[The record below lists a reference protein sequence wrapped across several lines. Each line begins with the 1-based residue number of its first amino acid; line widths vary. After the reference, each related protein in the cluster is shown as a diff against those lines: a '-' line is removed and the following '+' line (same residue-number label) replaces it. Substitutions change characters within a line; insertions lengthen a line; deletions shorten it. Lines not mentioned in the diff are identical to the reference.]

1 MKKYFIFLFSFIM
14 IFNCTNVWCNNVN
27 EIYILDC
34 EPTNIWDLSVNNDY
48 FENSDLIVATDT
60 VFYVSLR
67 GFIEQFGNTIEWN
80 KEMGNISF
88 NVNNCNYEIISTEEN
103 GTVNT
108 IPSFFKIR
116 YAKIM
121 NKDTNQYIVD
131 KESEI
136 IPIYTMNNTSYLNYV
151 DFIHILVDAGCG
163 YKLDFDERILYIN
176 KYNYTEEYVKSIIK
190 KDMTYSKTIGILGNA
205 DYYEALDEGGC
216 KIRYRILEKYI
227 EIIFRPYTDTSDMT
241 VTNAYIIDESGSILE
256 LIKL

>member
-1 MKKYFIFLFSFIM
+1 MKKYFIFLFSFII
-14 IFNCTNVWCNNVN
+14 IFNCTNTWCNNVN
-27 EIYILDC
+27 EIYILDY
-34 EPTNIWDLSVNNDY
+34 EPTNIWNLSVNNDY
-48 FENSDLIVATDT
+48 FENSSLIVATDT
-60 VFYVSLR
+60 NFYISLR

-80 KEMGNISF
+80 REIGNISF
-88 NVNNCNYEIISTEEN
+88 NANNINYEIISTEEN

-121 NKDTNQYIVD
+121 NKYTNQYIVD

-136 IPIYTMNNTSYLNYV
+136 IPIYMMNNTSYLNYV

-176 KYNYTEEYVKSIIK
+176 KYNYTDEYVKSIIK

-216 KIRYRILEKYI
+216 KIRYRILKKYI
-227 EIIFRPYTDTSDMT
+227 EIIFRPYTDKSDMRI
-241 VTNAYIIDESGSILE
+241 TNAYILDESGSILE